1 MILDFVLVITVT
13 ILFSTIV
20 IFIKNDKSFFS
31 FLKSVSQNVILSG
44 GFISVIQL
52 IITIS
57 KFEQAIE
64 QKKIIGES
72 VSIFAF
78 LIAIFIKFRPLFFAM
93 TIKIVFII
101 IFGCSKTWASDKNE
115 KSDKYKNLSPRE
127 REVARLASQGYSNSQ
142 IADELFISVETVKR
156 HMSTI
161 FEKLR
166 ISSRQEL
173 KQRKITDKN

>member
-31 FLKSVSQNVILSG
+31 LLKSVSQNVILSG

-78 LIAIFIKFRPLFFAM
+78 LIAIFIKFRPLFF
-93 TIKIVFII
+93 
-101 IFGCSKTWASDKNE
+101 CNDDKNCL
-115 KSDKYKNLSPRE
+115 YNYFGVLKNL
-127 REVARLASQGYSNSQ
+127 G
-142 IADELFISVETVKR
+142 KR
-156 HMSTI
+156 
-161 FEKLR
+161 
-166 ISSRQEL
+166 
-173 KQRKITDKN
+173 

>member
-1 MILDFVLVITVT
+1 
-13 ILFSTIV
+13 
-20 IFIKNDKSFFS
+20 
-31 FLKSVSQNVILSG
+31 
-44 GFISVIQL
+44 
-52 IITIS
+52 
-57 KFEQAIE
+57 
-64 QKKIIGES
+64 
-72 VSIFAF
+72 
-78 LIAIFIKFRPLFFAM
+78 M

-101 IFGCSKTWASDKNE
+101 ILGCSKTWASDKNE